1 MAEQKITLIRLRK
14 PKKDNINKELQWLG
28 LSLGL
33 FSMRDKDKSCFRIFI
48 ELLKATKKN
57 RRLSSDD
64 LAYKLKLSRGTV
76 VYHLKKL
83 SESGIVLH
91 EKKGYILRVDMLS
104 DLIDEI
110 ERDIKR
116 TCDDLRDIAEHIDK
130 SLSF

>member
-48 ELLKATKKN
+48 ELLKATKKGKK
-57 RRLSSDD
+57 LSSDD

-76 VYHLKKL
+76 VYHLNKL

-104 DLIDEI
+104 DLIEEI

-116 TCDDLRDIAEHIDK
+116 TCDDLKDIAEHIDK